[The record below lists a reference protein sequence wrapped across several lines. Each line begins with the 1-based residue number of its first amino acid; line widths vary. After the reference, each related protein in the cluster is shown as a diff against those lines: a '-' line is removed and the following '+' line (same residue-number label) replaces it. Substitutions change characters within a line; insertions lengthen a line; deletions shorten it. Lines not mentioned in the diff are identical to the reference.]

1 MLRLVGSAVTRQ
13 LNPKVSAIS
22 LTILF
27 TLIYVIC
34 VLWGLLL
41 PSYSMNILLT
51 ALLPG
56 YVENS
61 LAGFILG
68 LAESAFY
75 GLAVGYGYA
84 SIYNWTATKFPV

>member
-1 MLRLVGSAVTRQ
+1 MLQATEVIIAQRIDR
-13 LNPKVSAIS
+13 KVSAIS
-22 LTILF
+22 LMILLAF
-27 TLIYVIC
+27 IYVIC
-34 VLWGLLL
+34 ALWDLFV
-41 PSYSMNILLT
+41 PSYSMKIILT

-56 YVENS
+56 YVEYS

-84 SIYNWTATKFPV
+84 SIYNWTATKFHT